1 MPITFN
7 ATHVGICIYM
17 SLDIAFLLKL
27 VLNLL
32 IVLKSGGSYFIHV
45 RRRGEQTGQV
55 GVRDDRATQTARAY
69 RP

>member
-7 ATHVGICIYM
+7 VTRVEIRIYM

-27 VLNLL
+27 VFNLL
-32 IVLKSGGSYFIHV
+32 VVLKSGGSFFIHV
-45 RRRGEQTGQV
+45 RRRDEQTGQV